1 MDLCSVDFYVERA
14 KISRTFNHGA
24 FWNKLNIYPSARLG
38 KKIAWEFFFVC
49 SQEKSPWEW
58 RKKEKKKKSSNA
70 IKYVGVFLLI
80 YSRLFWCRISVED
93 FEAFPTLFSSKREK
107 VAYLIIYFCPL
118 WHFPSQ
124 LPQEI
129 ADWVLS
135 FWARLSFPLHSL
147 SHTHKLPQW
156 AQSSLLKTS
165 QCNKTWSNIDSSRAF
180 QICFHR

>member
-1 MDLCSVDFYVERA
+1 MEPFE
-14 KISRTFNHGA
+14 ISLTFIRVQGWEKNSMGIL
-24 FWNKLNIYPSARLG
+24 FRLLSG
-38 KKIAWEFFFVC
+38 EKSLGMEKKRKKKIKQRYQICGCLFIDLFETILMQNFCGRLWGFSHTIFIQAREGCLFDHL
-49 SQEKSPWEW
+49 
-58 RKKEKKKKSSNA
+58 
-70 IKYVGVFLLI
+70 FLSTL
-80 YSRLFWCRISVED
+80 
-93 FEAFPTLFSSKREK
+93 AFSLS
-107 VAYLIIYFCPL
+107 
-118 WHFPSQ
+118 

>member
-38 KKIAWEFFFVC
+38 KKNSMGILFRLL
-49 SQEKSPWEW
+49 SGEKSLGME
-58 RKKEKKKKSSNA
+58 KKRKKKKSSNA

-118 WHFPSQ
+118 WHFPSHCHKRLLTGFCLFGQ
-124 LPQEI
+124 G
-129 ADWVLS
+129 
-135 FWARLSFPLHSL
+135 WAFRSTL
-147 SHTHKLPQW
+147 SHTHTNFPSGHKALFW
-156 AQSSLLKTS
+156 RRVSVTKHGA
-165 QCNKTWSNIDSSRAF
+165 I
-180 QICFHR
+180 